1 MIIKYHGCQGEAMQ
15 LIPYYLIDIIYK
27 TVKPSYLKKLQVI
40 QNTKNLIFQ
49 VIVSF
54 TPYCCWRK
62 QIFDGILPGGMSNS
76 LLPKA

>member
-1 MIIKYHGCQGEAMQ
+1 MQ
-15 LIPYYLIDIIYK
+15 LIPYFLIDIIYK
-27 TVKPSYLKKLQVI
+27 TVKSSHLKKLQAI

-49 VIVSF
+49 VIVSS

-62 QIFDGILPGGMSNS
+62 QIFEGILPGGMSNS